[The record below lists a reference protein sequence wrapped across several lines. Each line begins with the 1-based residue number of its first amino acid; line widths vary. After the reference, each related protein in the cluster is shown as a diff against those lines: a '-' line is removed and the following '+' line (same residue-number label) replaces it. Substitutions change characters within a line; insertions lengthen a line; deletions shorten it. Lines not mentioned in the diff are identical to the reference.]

1 MMTRHSGLVTI
12 WVIAWLCLTVMVADS
27 VKTRNCLQLIPR
39 DFWNQTVYN
48 DSSQQLFV
56 DFDPSSNARLV
67 KCLNLTKS
75 GTDYRLQLVS
85 VGQEEEDRGC
95 CDLECASASVYQV
108 RDVKEL
114 VMGRESGVTFDY
126 VQGRY
131 FLRLV
136 RVVSEGGG
144 TCEEGSFS
152 SCSSMCGRMEAW
164 GKAGGECG
172 NTSSS
177 DVEVIINQSYQDSEQ
192 VCSFELDI
200 SLALCHAI
208 HPYSRVN
215 VSNVEVPLNFSCS
228 SMDLLDWDNFEVTS
242 P

>member
-1 MMTRHSGLVTI
+1 MSRHSGLVTI

-56 DFDPSSNARLV
+56 DFDPSSNTRLV

-85 VGQEEEDRGC
+85 VGQDEEDRGC
-95 CDLECASASVYQV
+95 CDLECASASVYQA
-108 RDVKEL
+108 RDLREL
-114 VMGRESGVTFDY
+114 VSAQESNVSFGY
-126 VQGRY
+126 VRGRY

-136 RVVSEGGG
+136 RVISEGGG

-152 SCSSMCGRMEAW
+152 SCSSMCGRAESW
-164 GKAGGECG
+164 GGLGGAGDCG
-172 NTSSS
+172 NTTT
-177 DVEVIINQSYQDSEQ
+177 DMEVVINQSYQDEEQ
-192 VCSFELDI
+192 MCNFELDM
-200 SLALCHAI
+200 SLALCHDI
-208 HPYSRVN
+208 QPYSRVN
-215 VSNVEVPLNFSCS
+215 VSNVEVPLNFSCA

>member
-1 MMTRHSGLVTI
+1 MMTRHTGLVTI

-39 DFWNQTVYN
+39 DFWNQTVFN
-48 DSSQQLFV
+48 DSSQQLLV

-85 VGQEEEDRGC
+85 VGQDEEDRGC

-114 VMGRESGVTFDY
+114 VIGRESSVTFDY

-152 SCSSMCGRMEAW
+152 SCSSMCGRMESW

-172 NTSSS
+172 NNSET
-177 DVEVIINQSYQDSEQ
+177 DMEVVINQSYQDSEQ
-192 VCSFELDI
+192 VCTFELDI
-200 SLALCHAI
+200 SLALCHDI